1 MSRRVPRAAA
11 FAVAKVTTG
20 GHVRCCSN
28 RAVQRQL
35 MASGHR
41 TPQGRLGRQQRSVD
55 QQCCI
60 LLARW
65 CLSSQCLS
73 RRSGCCTAATAASQA
88 TTREAAAIQLTQ
100 MLSAHSVLSAMQ
112 TLRQHIGLPCPPRRP
127 QLCRS
132 ATLSSTR
139 PAARP
144 CHPRR
149 QPQSGSVMRSKAGCH
164 ALRPVCGHVSWVL
177 FEDE

>member
-100 MLSAHSVLSAMQ
+100 RHAD
-112 TLRQHIGLPCPPRRP
+112 TE
-127 QLCRS
+127 
-132 ATLSSTR
+132 
-139 PAARP
+139 AARRAAMP
-144 CHPRR
+144 PKEAAAVQERNTQQHQARR
-149 QPQSGSVMRSKAGCH
+149 EDAAVRLHLGCILVH
-164 ALRPVCGHVSWVL
+164 LIASWFICGHVSWVL
-177 FEDE
+177 LTVCGGHE